1 MVKKHRLIKGI
12 CDKLRGI
19 TAINFQ
25 MKIKE
30 VLKIYYETKNK
41 TFEMPRPQG
50 GDKKNDGY
58 VKEDNIYYQI
68 FSPIQEKN
76 NLTLKKEIL
85 KNLKMIWKG
94 YLKFYIKE
102 KDGQKS

>member
-50 GDKKNDGY
+50 GVKKNDGY
-58 VKEDNIYYQI
+58 VRKII
-68 FSPIQEKN
+68 FIIKYFH
-76 NLTLKKEIL
+76 LFKKKI
-85 KNLKMIWKG
+85 I
-94 YLKFYIKE
+94 
-102 KDGQKS
+102 

>member
-30 VLKIYYETKNK
+30 VLKIYYKQK
-41 TFEMPRPQG
+41 IRH
-50 GDKKNDGY
+50 
-58 VKEDNIYYQI
+58 
-68 FSPIQEKN
+68 
-76 NLTLKKEIL
+76 LKCQDPKVEIRR
-85 KNLKMIWKG
+85 MMVM
-94 YLKFYIKE
+94 
-102 KDGQKS
+102 